1 MTSQIKIG
9 VSSCLMGNTVRYDGG
24 HKHDRYL
31 SDILGRFFQ
40 LIPVCPE
47 VECGMPIPREAMRLE
62 GDPANPRLV
71 TIRNGI
77 DMTGQMFDFCSKKVR
92 DLESEDLCGFIFKK
106 GSPSCG
112 LSGVKVYNRKVP
124 AWSGSGLFAAAMV
137 HHFPLLPVEEEGRLD
152 DPAIRENFIERVFTL
167 RRWKDFLLGEPCLDR

>member
-31 SDILGRFFQ
+31 SHILGRFFQ
-40 LIPVCPE
+40 LVPVCPE
-47 VECGMPIPREAMRLE
+47 VECGMPIPRDAMRLE

-71 TIRNGI
+71 TIRDCI
-77 DMTGQMFDFCSKKVR
+77 DKTGQMLDFCSKKVR
-92 DLESEDLCGFIFKK
+92 ELESEDLCGFIFKK

-112 LSGVKVYNRKVP
+112 LYGVKVYNRKVQ
-124 AWSGSGLFAAAMV
+124 ARRGSGLFAAAMV

-152 DPAIRENFIERVFTL
+152 DPAIRENFIEQVFTQ
-167 RRWKDFLLGEPCLDR
+167 RRWKDFLMGEPYLDR